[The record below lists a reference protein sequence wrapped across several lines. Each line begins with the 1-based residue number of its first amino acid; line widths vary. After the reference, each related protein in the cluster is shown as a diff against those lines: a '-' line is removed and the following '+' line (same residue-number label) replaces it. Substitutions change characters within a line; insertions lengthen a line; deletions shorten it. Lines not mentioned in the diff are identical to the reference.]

1 MLSSLLESSE
11 RLLVKKARLVEK
23 NCLLVLKD
31 GERHYA
37 IRESRAP
44 NDGKESTLLLKELLR
59 EVEKIKLR
67 LINS

>member
-1 MLSSLLESSE
+1 M
-11 RLLVKKARLVEK
+11 VEK
-23 NCLLVLKD
+23 NCLLILKD